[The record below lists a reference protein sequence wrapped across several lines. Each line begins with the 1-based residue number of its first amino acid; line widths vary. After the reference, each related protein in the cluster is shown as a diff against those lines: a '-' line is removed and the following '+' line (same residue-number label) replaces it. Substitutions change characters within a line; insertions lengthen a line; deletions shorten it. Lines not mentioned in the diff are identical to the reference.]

1 MEEDGEGS
9 VALGGDPGVVN
20 HKVPSSLL
28 LAPDGSFHSFGHSAR
43 DHFHDLE
50 PGEAARW
57 MYFECFKMDL
67 YRAEVIV
74 LSSTVGLSR
83 ESTLRAAN
91 GKPQLALKVLEL
103 VLRHFGSLAAREL
116 EVSASELSWVL
127 TVPTLWRQPARQLM
141 RAAARRAGLDR
152 LTLVLEP
159 EAAALHCLPRPE
171 PGIIFEHLLV
181 QYLYNGHLCD
191 WVDPGWRYLV
201 VDCGGGTVDLTA
213 HQITDSGARR
223 ELHKACGGPLGASQ
237 VDKAFV
243 GLLESIFGSGYVAR
257 YRDARPAGMVDLL
270 VAWEAR
276 KRNSGPVRLSP
287 LNVAL
292 PFSFIDLYRSWQGR
306 SVEEAVRRYGDQQ
319 VEWSSQGMLRL
330 HPAVVESLFRPTVE
344 EIAHLVAETVSQ
356 VGGVD
361 RILLVGGF
369 AESGWLQRAVR
380 QVAGDTEVV
389 VPHDAGIAVL
399 QGAVQAG
406 LSPLVVER
414 KATLTY
420 GVGVLQ
426 PFVPETHPECLKLTS
441 QNVAWCAD
449 ILDCYVK
456 AGEVITGP
464 VQRRYIPSRPGQ
476 RLAVLPVFSSERDDV
491 QYVSEKGV
499 RRCATLRLDL
509 PESSQAEILTS
520 MDFGDTEITVTAVD
534 EASGRSVEAEIDF
547 LDLPPP

>member
-1 MEEDGEGS
+1 M
-9 VALGGDPGVVN
+9 
-20 HKVPSSLL
+20 
-28 LAPDGSFHSFGHSAR
+28 
-43 DHFHDLE
+43 
-50 PGEAARW
+50 
-57 MYFECFKMDL
+57 
-67 YRAEVIV
+67 
-74 LSSTVGLSR
+74 
-83 ESTLRAAN
+83 
-91 GKPQLALKVLEL
+91 LK
-103 VLRHFGSLAAREL
+103 
-116 EVSASELSWVL
+116 
-127 TVPTLWRQPARQLM
+127 
-141 RAAARRAGLDR
+141 
-152 LTLVLEP
+152 
-159 EAAALHCLPRPE
+159 
-171 PGIIFEHLLV
+171 
-181 QYLYNGHLCD
+181 
-191 WVDPGWRYLV
+191 GWRYLV

-306 SVEEAVRRYGDQQ
+306 SEQLTNLAALLSNKKTEWKFNPPGTPHFGGLWEAGVKALKYHMKRIIGNQEQLTDLAAVLANQGTEWKFNPPGAPHFGGLWAAGVKALKYHMKRIIGNQELTYEEFLTLLVEEAVRRYGDQQ